1 MYRIGQEEVNELA
14 KVIEGGKLFRVG
26 SPHLAVE
33 NFEKEWADT
42 VGRKY
47 ALCVNGGTSA
57 LIAGLVG
64 LGVGPGDE
72 VIVPG
77 YTFMASAIA
86 VLAVGAIPVIT
97 EIDATLTIDPED
109 VENKIST
116 YTKAIM
122 PVHMQGFP
130 SDMERLKAIA
140 EKHNLLILED
150 ACQADGGSCQGARL
164 GSWGNAGAFSFND
177 YKILSAGDAGCLVT
191 DDRKV
196 YERALIYHDGGATFR
211 PYAEDLT
218 TPTFIGVQ
226 NRVGELIGAVLR
238 VQLQRLEGILA
249 DLRKAKKQM
258 SAGLDGESNLTLIP
272 SNDAEGDCGTTLGL
286 SFESEET
293 ARRFA
298 QAEGVHGGLPIDTGK
313 HVYVNWE
320 PILEKRGA
328 HHPALDPFNLPDNQA
343 LNAHYTKDMCP
354 KTLDI
359 LRTSVLISLHPD
371 WSQSDINERIE
382 ACVKAGRDL

>member
-1 MYRIGQEEVNELA
+1 MYRMGQEEIEELS

-26 SPHLAVE
+26 SPYLAVGT
-33 NFEKEWADT
+33 FEKEWGDT
-42 VGRKY
+42 IGTEY

-57 LIAGLVG
+57 LIGGLVG

-86 VLAVGAIPVIT
+86 VLAVGAIPVIA
-97 EIDATLTIDPED
+97 EIDETLTIDPDD
-109 VENKIST
+109 VENKISP

-122 PVHMQGFP
+122 PVHMKGFP
-130 SDMERLKAIA
+130 SDMNRLKSIA

-150 ACQADGGSCQGARL
+150 ACQADGGSYKGARL
-164 GSWGNAGAFSFND
+164 GSWGDAGAFSFND
-177 YKILSAGDAGCLVT
+177 FKILSAGDAGCMVT
-191 DDRKV
+191 DNRKV
-196 YERALIYHDGGATFR
+196 YERALIYHDGGAAFR
-211 PYAEDLT
+211 PYAESLT

-238 VQLQRLEGILA
+238 AQLRRLEGILT
-249 DLRKAKKQM
+249 DLRNAKKQI
-258 SAGLDGESNLTLIP
+258 AAALDKQPNFTVIP

-286 SFESEET
+286 SFDSEET

-298 QAEGVHGGLPIDTGK
+298 GTEKVNGSLPIDTGK
-313 HVYVNWE
+313 HVYINWE

-328 HHPALDPFNLPDNQA
+328 HHPALDPFKLPDNQA
-343 LNAHYTKDMCP
+343 LNTDYSKDMCP
-354 KTLDI
+354 NTLEILSKT
-359 LRTSVLISLHPD
+359 VFISINPD
-371 WSQSDINERIE
+371 WSQNDIDERID
-382 ACVKAGRDL
+382 ACIKAGRNL